1 MSTIHLPPAVGSLL
15 GSTAP
20 WASGLF
26 WWSPLVWAWTELT
39 GLLCYYISGGFT
51 PWAILHPGSLLQS
64 HCICSHLVA
73 PRMPSAFAHSL
84 CFCSLLLHLKKVVQ
98 APIATAFLIASHF
111 TFPFKRFSCSDYLH
125 SQMVTIRPVWKPHTK
140 PFLPSHAILTS
151 ANLLFISFPWCL
163 LLSRFSFK
171 DHVALCH
178 LILPIF
184 SQSRSW
190 LKIPLL

>member
-1 MSTIHLPPAVGSLL
+1 MAVLVVPFGLSLD
-15 GSTAP
+15 
-20 WASGLF
+20 WVD
-26 WWSPLVWAWTELT
+26 WSP
-39 GLLCYYISGGFT
+39 
-51 PWAILHPGSLLQS
+51 
-64 HCICSHLVA
+64 
-73 PRMPSAFAHSL
+73 
-84 CFCSLLLHLKKVVQ
+84 LLLHLRGLHSLSHFASRFSPAVTLHIFSLGCTQDAFSICSFLVFLPLPTSLKEGCPS
-98 APIATAFLIASHF
+98 PIATAFLIASHF

-171 DHVALCH
+171 DYEALCH